1 MLFFGS
7 FILIVGIGCWFF
19 HLNAFFQTYIGVV
32 NKDSANPV
40 RIAMTKKNPGHG
52 KKPEQGRHFPLF
64 CRLKVLYSSDP
75 YILKAG
81 DPGDRTPP
89 IFFIFRQNLG
99 WERENLQDCTA
110 LMPLHLFVVF
120 AAWLLHTEPFFK
132 PRNVLPCN
140 VSSWKN
146 FANRGWNVIAI
157 LCLVFVFN
165 INTSDL
171 LYFDIML
178 LKTPDL
184 CNLRTFVAI
193 FFLSRFTHIFRQF
206 LEAKK
211 QTPPIYPLLEC
222 MWTRLSDTVTKI
234 IIIISE

>member
-1 MLFFGS
+1 MVDLFSELLDPHLLVEYGFML
-7 FILIVGIGCWFF
+7 ILG
-19 HLNAFFQTYIGVV
+19 T
-32 NKDSANPV
+32 
-40 RIAMTKKNPGHG
+40 
-52 KKPEQGRHFPLF
+52 
-64 CRLKVLYSSDP
+64 

-110 LMPLHLFVVF
+110 LMPLHLFV
-120 AAWLLHTEPFFK
+120 
-132 PRNVLPCN
+132 
-140 VSSWKN
+140 
-146 FANRGWNVIAI
+146 I

-178 LKTPDL
+178 FKTPDL

-193 FFLSRFTHIFRQF
+193 FFLSRFTHFFRQF

-222 MWTRLSDTVTKI
+222 MSSTWQQHDQCNSEHSDITHLTSLDILSLFLIPFQKI
-234 IIIISE
+234 ALFCESSIEGFPIIFMDRSQGQILF